1 MKRWIG
7 KEMCKHFKI
16 AKTRLQWDPP
26 IAVKWFNL
34 SPRLA
39 VIIWYSTTHT
49 LLQPRA
55 QMNQWIASHYII
67 GDKFNEFT
75 LFPHMIH
82 QKELVYN
89 PLNYRFPLI
98 NPSYWRYV
106 HQLRVDGGTT
116 NLYLKS
122 LGIYGSF
129 IPACSGHWWSKRY
142 EKMNSM
148 VDLWLIYG

>member
-1 MKRWIG
+1 MVSIMGDIKRNEKMNWKRNVQTLQNCQDETSMRPPNRSQMIQ
-7 KEMCKHFKI
+7 FIPKI
-16 AKTRLQWDPP
+16 SSD
-26 IAVKWFNL
+26 NL
-34 SPRLA
+34 ILHNPYPLTTQG
-39 VIIWYSTTHT
+39 STEPMSR
-49 LLQPRA
+49 QSREK
-55 QMNQWIASHYII
+55 I

-82 QKELVYN
+82 QKKLVYN

-129 IPACSGHWWSKRY
+129 IPACSGHW
-142 EKMNSM
+142 
-148 VDLWLIYG
+148 